1 MSSSFRKD
9 IFHNDFS
16 VYVSSEP
23 VSLEPSTKSSTK
35 NKEGYSQLYT
45 DISNILIKYD
55 SINDNIKTY
64 NSKKIELTNQ
74 RNSDFKNE
82 DLEFTNTVKTFQ
94 DGAEEDV
101 QIMLV
106 HQYNMY
112 IAGLITTSTLIL
124 FAILLARE

>member
-1 MSSSFRKD
+1 MSSFNND
-9 IFHNDFS
+9 IFHNDYS
-16 VYVSSEP
+16 VYVSSE
-23 VSLEPSTKSSTK
+23 SSTK
-35 NKEGYSQLYT
+35 NIEGYSQLYT

-55 SINDNIKTY
+55 SISGDISTYKTKRIAL
-64 NSKKIELTNQ
+64 SNQ
-74 RNSDFKNE
+74 KNSDFKNR

-94 DGAEEDV
+94 DGAENDV

-112 IAGLITTSTLIL
+112 IAGLITTATLIV